1 MEADGNN
8 ASRVLFCDHHLD
20 LYLVRLSGP
29 SVKSEFYLHL
39 KVSLT
44 LPLSNVPFLPVH
56 KSLKTVPPETCQLV
70 RYDSQQLSQH

>member
-8 ASRVLFCDHHLD
+8 ASRVLFCDRHLD
-20 LYLVRLSGP
+20 LYPVGLSGP

-44 LPLSNVPFLPVH
+44 LYLSNVPFLPVH
-56 KSLKTVPPETCQLV
+56 KSMKTVPP
-70 RYDSQQLSQH
+70 